1 MDNGRSLIV
10 KLSLDMIPVIA
21 GILIALFINS
31 LQENYSDKKLL
42 ESTLQSLEGEFSRNQ
57 SNIETLLPRQQT
69 FLDSLQHY
77 LSEKSYSVSDIG
89 NKTKGM
95 GTPEL
100 YSTHWRSSLSNNSM
114 RLLNFKTVTLLSQID
129 SKHNELG
136 EQERFIFS
144 IFYGPPMFKRGEEG
158 WEYRK
163 GLEQWVI
170 AYMANERELIKLY
183 SQFKEIVQSN
193 TY

>member
-95 GTPEL
+95 G
-100 YSTHWRSSLSNNSM
+100 S
-114 RLLNFKTVTLLSQID
+114 LNFIPRTGDL
-129 SKHNELG
+129 H
-136 EQERFIFS
+136 
-144 IFYGPPMFKRGEEG
+144 
-158 WEYRK
+158 
-163 GLEQWVI
+163 
-170 AYMANERELIKLY
+170 
-183 SQFKEIVQSN
+183 
-193 TY
+193 